1 MLMQTKL
8 QGVETTRFN
17 LKQEKKYNP
26 NLMDSLKTLRDKL
39 EKNMT
44 ELEGTYLSPRFC
56 SKSSVLLILDSCMQ
70 LTG

>member
-8 QGVETTRFN
+8 QGVETTRLN

-39 EKNMT
+39 EKNMS
-44 ELEGTYLSPRFC
+44 ELEGTYLSPRFG
-56 SKSSVLLILDSCMQ
+56 SKSSVLLILDSCVQ